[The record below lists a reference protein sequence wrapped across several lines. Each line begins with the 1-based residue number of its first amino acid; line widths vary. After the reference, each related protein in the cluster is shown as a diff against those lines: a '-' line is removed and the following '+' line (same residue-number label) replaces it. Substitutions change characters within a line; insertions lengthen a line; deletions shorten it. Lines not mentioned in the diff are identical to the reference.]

1 MNDRTR
7 RVARTL
13 VQIIISLA
21 AALPLLVDAS
31 GIPQTAAGVG
41 VALAVAAGI
50 TRVMQLPAVQPVLR
64 WLGIDVRDQSGASA

>member
-7 RVARTL
+7 RAARTV

-31 GIPQTAAGVG
+31 GIPETAAGVG
-41 VALAVAAGI
+41 VALTVAAGI
-50 TRVMQLPAVQPVLR
+50 TRLMQLPAVQPML
-64 WLGIDVRDQSGASA
+64 